1 MLEAFHNVVLAYNPK
16 RFAFQ
21 NQAYVARMQLAVLD
35 YNAHLQRDTAKNKK
49 GEIVYQRKY
58 RKQTKKWDV
67 TPVRTKK
74 EYRYIDE
81 LKKEIT
87 KQQEHSI
94 QTTRSKPAL
103 PDNHP
108 SNIQATIGHVPPC
121 NTKEL
126 AAKKLSRF

>member
-1 MLEAFHNVVLAYNPK
+1 
-16 RFAFQ
+16 
-21 NQAYVARMQLAVLD
+21 MQLAMLD
-35 YNAHLQRDTAKNKK
+35 YNAHLERETAKNRQ

-74 EYRYIDE
+74 EYKYMDE

-87 KQQEHSI
+87 KQREHSGL
-94 QTTRSKPAL
+94 TTRSKPGL
-103 PDNHP
+103 PDSHP
-108 SNIQATIGHVPPC
+108 NNIQATIGHVPPC

-126 AAKKLSRF
+126 AEKKLSRF

>member
-1 MLEAFHNVVLAYNPK
+1 
-16 RFAFQ
+16 
-21 NQAYVARMQLAVLD
+21 MQLAVLD
-35 YNAHLQRDTAKNKK
+35 YNAHLQWKIAENKQ

-67 TPVRTKK
+67 TPVQTKK
-74 EYRYIDE
+74 YKYMDK
-81 LKKEIT
+81 LKKEIM
-87 KQQEHSI
+87 KQREHSVE
-94 QTTRSKPAL
+94 TRSKPAL

-108 SNIQATIGHVPPC
+108 NNIQATIGHVPPS